1 MQGIPKTSVIPMEVR
16 KLVPTVCLPPLFL
29 RLPAYP
35 SMLHRDIPY
44 SLLLT
49 PMSNHDRLEQ
59 LMNEQMVKKEG
70 WWMMPPKAD
79 KELRAAIADLKESNE
94 NLAAE
99 VWELKSTIEF
109 LLKNINGK

>member
-1 MQGIPKTSVIPMEVR
+1 
-16 KLVPTVCLPPLFL
+16 
-29 RLPAYP
+29 
-35 SMLHRDIPY
+35 
-44 SLLLT
+44 
-49 PMSNHDRLEQ
+49 MSNHDRLEQ

-99 VWELKSTIEF
+99 VRELKSTIEF